1 MRHGITPAVALA
13 LAFLSTGAAGAAT
26 SSHCHAE
33 VLSSEE
39 LPYALPGYWLLK
51 ATVRVTYPH
60 GPTVVST
67 FARNTPWQTVVRRG
81 DTFWFDCERLRDAWA
96 VSLTPPQ

>member
-1 MRHGITPAVALA
+1 V
-13 LAFLSTGAAGAAT
+13 
-26 SSHCHAE
+26 E

-39 LPYALPGYWLLK
+39 LPYAPIGQWLLK

-67 FARNTPWQTVVRRG
+67 FARNSPWQKTFRRG
-81 DTFWFDCERLRDAWA
+81 DTFWFDCEHLRDAWL
-96 VSLTPPQ
+96 VSSAPAR

>member
-13 LAFLSTGAAGAAT
+13 LACLSTGAASAAPV
-26 SSHCHAE
+26 SRCHVE

-39 LPYALPGYWLLK
+39 LPFALPGDWLLK

-67 FARNTPWQTVVRRG
+67 LAKNTPWQKVVRRG
-81 DTFWFDCERLRDAWA
+81 DAFWVDCERIRDALA
-96 VSLTPPQ
+96 VSLAPTR